1 MRMQNDIIMRE
12 NEEQFQIE
20 DQIQEVQVDLFI
32 VRMFQI

>member
-20 DQIQEVQVDLFI
+20 DQILEVQVDLFI